1 MDRLHVSDIVKD
13 RVYLF
18 ENCIP
23 VTVDSIN
30 KDMLDGSVFLN
41 SFEGELLSI
50 PVKNGYVNSQGMYTL
65 TNISEEWFQRSKNS
79 IQLQISALEKRMQRV
94 LSAETKFNEGK

>member
-1 MDRLHVSDIVKD
+1 
-13 RVYLF
+13 
-18 ENCIP
+18 
-23 VTVDSIN
+23 
-30 KDMLDGSVFLN
+30 
-41 SFEGELLSI
+41 
-50 PVKNGYVNSQGMYTL
+50 MYTL